1 MIPKEKI
8 EQLAEER
15 FGFNSATEN
24 YKGWVNGF
32 ECGVSFAETE
42 LQSIAIEFAEWISE
56 SAYNHYE
63 ANDNFQIVIPE
74 NLWHYSLRNGP
85 MTTSELFAKFMAERQ
100 YQ

>member
-42 LQSIAIEFAEWISE
+42 LQSIAMEFGKFLTNIDGDHYFWCDIEKVWRISQNGKVVKFKE
-56 SAYNHYE
+56 S
-63 ANDNFQIVIPE
+63 D
-74 NLWHYSLRNGP
+74 
-85 MTTSELFAKFMAERQ
+85 LFAKFMAERQ
-100 YQ
+100 TQ